1 MSSLDRKKIL
11 LGVTGGIAAYKSAVL
26 LRALQQQ
33 GAEVRVVMTRAAQAF
48 VTPLTFQALSGHR
61 VYTEMLDPV
70 QEAAMDHISLAR
82 WADLVLVAPA
92 TANIIARLAHGLADD
107 LLTTLCL
114 ATTTPIA
121 LAPAMNQGMWRNPA
135 TQANLETLSAR
146 GIRLWGPDMGEQA
159 CGETGPGRMLEPE
172 ALCERTMALFAQ
184 GTLKG
189 VRVLM
194 TAGGTREPIDPV
206 RFVGN
211 RSSGKM
217 GFSLAEAMR
226 DLGAVVTLVSGPV
239 TLQTPAGVSRVSVE
253 TAQQMHAA
261 VMERVAECDLFIG
274 VAAVADYRPKSAVGQ
289 KIKKRSDTLQL
300 ELVRNPDI
308 LADVAAQASPPFTVG
323 FAAETEQV
331 EDFAEAKRQAKGVD
345 LIAANRVGAETG
357 GFEGDENSLILLWQG
372 GRETLP
378 MMTKRAL
385 ARRLAERIATQYHA
399 QRGVDSVVETLR

>member
-61 VYTEMLDPV
+61 VYTEMLDPA

-92 TANIIARLAHGLADD
+92 TANILARLAHGLADD

-121 LAPAMNQGMWRNPA
+121 LAPAMNQGMWRNAA
-135 TQANLETLSAR
+135 TQANVKTLSAR

-172 ALCERTMALFAQ
+172 ALCERALALFAQ

-261 VMERVAECDLFIG
+261 VMERVVECDLFIG

-289 KIKKRSDTLQL
+289 KIKKQSDTLQL

-308 LADVAAQASPPFTVG
+308 LADVAALASPPFTVG

-357 GFEGDENSLILLWQG
+357 GFEGDENSLTLLWQG

-378 MMTKRAL
+378 MMAKRAL

-399 QRGVDSVVETLR
+399 QRGVASVVETLG